1 MCTVLP
7 SGPPATVRFH
17 KVFWP
22 VENPGIGVWVQPPVP
37 PAVVLRLI
45 AVGLVNEP
53 CETTISFPF
62 ANWMR
67 LGQPRRS
74 VSILVFGAAPQLPV
88 LELYHVPRSG
98 YVPPWSVLPVQD
110 ACTFPLSLYM
120 RFWMEPFDCKS
131 YVVAP
136 INVCAIEDLFRLDG

>member
-1 MCTVLP
+1 MCTVFP
-7 SGPPATVRFH
+7 SGPPAAVRAYR
-17 KVFWP
+17 VFCP
-22 VENPGIGVWVQPPVP
+22 VAKPGIGVCVQPPVP
-37 PAVVLRLI
+37 PAVERRLI
-45 AVGLVNEP
+45 AVGLETEP
-53 CETTISFPF
+53 WETTTSVPF

-67 LGQPRRS
+67 LGHPRRS
-74 VSILVFGAAPQLPV
+74 VSSLVFGAAPQLPL

-131 YVVAP
+131 
-136 INVCAIEDLFRLDG
+136 